1 MSQEELTRLGILGL
15 IAELPE
21 MERHKAEECAR
32 KIRQLVEEYGDWG
45 ILAVT
50 LIGAELQVK
59 AAEAGF

>member
-1 MSQEELTRLGILGL
+1 MSQEELTRLGVLGL

-21 MERHKAEECAR
+21 AERKATEECALKLR
-32 KIRQLVEEYGDWG
+32 KLIEEYGDWG

-50 LIGAELQVK
+50 LVGAELQVK